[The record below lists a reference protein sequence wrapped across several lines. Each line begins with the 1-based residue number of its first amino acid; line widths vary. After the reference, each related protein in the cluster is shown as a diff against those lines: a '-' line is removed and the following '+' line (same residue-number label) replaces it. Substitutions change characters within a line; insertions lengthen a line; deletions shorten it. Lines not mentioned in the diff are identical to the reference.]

1 MILPLHPAA
10 FVISDAWNLIFEPH
24 ASISSELGRSLTW
37 PTGGNRESDAGTLK
51 KEAHASTL
59 ELELMHEA
67 EKQGDMHHFP
77 AEQLGIHNNRPL
89 CVDCSRHSTL
99 KSGVF
104 SNNYPTNTHE
114 EPFCT
119 FMSGHF

>member
-24 ASISSELGRSLTW
+24 ASISSELDRSLTW

-89 CVDCSRHSTL
+89 CAGYSRHSNL
-99 KSGVF
+99 KNGVF
-104 SNNYPTNTHE
+104 CNNYLTNAHE
-114 EPFCT
+114 VPFC
-119 FMSGHF
+119 FLMSGNF